1 MFPFS
6 ETFFPTFETFA
17 KHNMLIRIKDIIL
30 RRNALNKEAHNVP
43 AID

>member
-6 ETFFPTFETFA
+6 KTFFPTFETFA

-30 RRNALNKEAHNVP
+30 RRNAVNKEAHNVP